1 VPLGSTSRGARRV
14 AALLLG
20 VQCLALVAVAAFYL
34 YELAVGEGS
43 DATRVV
49 MSALLIL
56 VGAAGLAL
64 LAKGWLGGGS
74 WPRTPTLV
82 WSVLLLPVGVS
93 LVQGTRTFVGWVVVL
108 VALACAVAAWVAREA
123 DAEVVPGSD
132 PTDPDAG

>member
-1 VPLGSTSRGARRV
+1 MLL
-14 AALLLG
+14 AA
-20 VQCLALVAVAAFYL
+20 QALALVAAAAFYL

-64 LAKGWLGGGS
+64 LVRGWLGEGS

-82 WSVLLLPVGVS
+82 WSVLLLPVGVG
-93 LVQGTRTFVGWVVVL
+93 LVQGTRTLVGWVVVL
-108 VALACAVAAWVAREA
+108 VALGCAVAAWVAREA

-132 PTDPDAG
+132 RTDPGAR

>member
-1 VPLGSTSRGARRV
+1 MPLGSTSRGARRV
-14 AALLLG
+14 AAVLLAA
-20 VQCLALVAVAAFYL
+20 QALALVAAAAFYL

-56 VGAAGLAL
+56 VGAAGLAVL
-64 LAKGWLGGGS
+64 VRGWLGDGS

-82 WSVLLLPVGVS
+82 WSVLLLPVGVG
-93 LVQGTRTFVGWVVVL
+93 LVQGTRTLVGWTVVL
-108 VALACAVAAWVAREA
+108 VALGCAVAAWVAREA

-132 PTDPDAG
+132 RTDPGAR